1 MIKNLKIGTKILG
14 LATSMIVLLVLIATI
29 AFVNLSKFNNE
40 LEGIYSN
47 NLVSIQVINDAR
59 TQQRAILADI
69 FYIILMTDDPAEQK
83 IAYDDIESRKVLFND
98 DIETY
103 KANPMSDYEIEIMD
117 ELEKV
122 LVEFRAERD
131 SIIELAMDGNGDEAL
146 AGYATIKEMNN
157 EIQDGLKELSK
168 YNVDLA
174 EKAKTEADKSY
185 RETIGIMIIVLVVA
199 VTLAILLTILIS
211 RSIVPVL
218 KATVAFLQNIASGDF
233 SVDVLEKLKDRKDEI
248 GELAKSV
255 DTMSL
260 SVRALLV
267 KVNDSAQSIDDVV
280 NNVNKKVF
288 DLNSETES
296 VSATTEE
303 LAASMEET
311 AASSEEMLAT
321 AHEMEKEVDD
331 VANKALQ
338 GSQKAVEIVG
348 KAKEIM
354 EKAILNQQKTEK
366 IVSDTG
372 EQLRF
377 AIEKAKAVDEINMLA
392 ASIKEITEQTNLLAL
407 NAAIEAARAGDAGKG
422 FAVVAT
428 EIGKLAED
436 SKKAVSKIQA
446 TTGIIINSVSELT
459 QSSRGILEFVDTRVL
474 PDYETLV
481 QTSNS
486 YSQDADFYRDFSVD
500 LSEKSQHLLDA
511 ITNMNAAVEGVATAS
526 GEGAAGTTDIAVKAT
541 EVAGMSG
548 EIQKLANKAHEN
560 SKTLKEEMSN
570 FKF

>member
-14 LATSMIVLLVLIATI
+14 LATSMIVLLAVIATI
-29 AFVNLSKFNNE
+29 AFVNLNKFNNE
-40 LEGIYSN
+40 LEEIYSN
-47 NLVSIQVINDAR
+47 NLVPIQVLNDAR
-59 TQQRAILADI
+59 TQQRAILADL
-69 FYIILMTDDPAEQK
+69 FYIILMIDDPAEQK
-83 IAYDDIESRKVLFND
+83 IAYDDIESRKVLFKD

-103 KANPMSDYEIEIMD
+103 KATPISDYEIEIMD

-122 LVEFRAERD
+122 IVEFRAERD
-131 SIIELAMDGNGDEAL
+131 PIIELAMDGNGDEAL
-146 AGYATIKEMNN
+146 AGYATIKEMND

-185 RETIGIMIIVLVVA
+185 HETIGIMIIVLVVA

-233 SVDVLEKLKDRKDEI
+233 SVDVREKLKDRKDEI

-366 IVSDTG
+366 MVSDTG

-377 AIEKAKAVDEINMLA
+377 AIEKAKVVDEINMLA

-486 YSQDADFYRDFSVD
+486 YSQDADY
-500 LSEKSQHLLDA
+500 
-511 ITNMNAAVEGVATAS
+511 
-526 GEGAAGTTDIAVKAT
+526 
-541 EVAGMSG
+541 
-548 EIQKLANKAHEN
+548 
-560 SKTLKEEMSN
+560 
-570 FKF
+570 